1 MKYIWGKIENYLL
14 RFTIQKKMLMIYF
27 FCIVCPLIITDS
39 FIIYTVFHSEYTVN
53 RSETKNIADA
63 VQYRLFYEIDTISR
77 VANSIA
83 ENKYIYDF
91 LEEAYHN
98 PLHYFEAYQQLFRN
112 ALLNSKTISRNAE
125 IVLYTNNET
134 VVSGGHVRDINRVKQ
149 SSWYKELQKTGYDEM
164 LYFGYGDGESISQER
179 YIVFIKRMKFYG
191 ESDIEKIMK
200 IKINYHD
207 IIRSIQNMNY
217 EMPIYICEGNK
228 ILLSNDRYNSLSR
241 DYKKFYEKRD
251 VEYVQKME
259 LYNSKL
265 QIYMLKAEKSV
276 IAKTAKKIPQ
286 FFLFILINLILPL
299 FMMVCLNHSLTERIR
314 RLSQIFKRVEDEN
327 LIEVELIRGSDEIS
341 ELMRNYNKM
350 VRRLNSLIQ
359 NAYKNKIREHEMTV
373 ARQKAEI
380 LALYSQINP
389 HFLFNALE
397 SIRMHSIIRKE
408 EETAQMIEKLA
419 IMQRKYVNWENEM
432 IDIYTE
438 MEIVKDYLDL
448 QKYRFGDK
456 LSYGIEVQEDCYKK
470 NIPKFTIVTFVE
482 NACIHGIERKS
493 SSGWIFVR
501 VYQKNMQL
509 CIEVEDTGIGM
520 TEDEIISLQE
530 KIDVASIEMLQNKK
544 GIGMINACLR
554 LKLLSNNRV
563 NFKIEGEK
571 GVGVIITICL
581 PLS

>member
-1 MKYIWGKIENYLL
+1 MGKNRKLSLAFYDSKKDVDDLL
-14 RFTIQKKMLMIYF
+14 

-77 VANSIA
+77 IANSIDQ
-83 ENKYIYDF
+83 NKYINDF
-91 LEEAYHN
+91 LEETYN
-98 PLHYFEAYQQLFRN
+98 DPLHYFENYQQLFRN
-112 ALLNSKTISRNAE
+112 ALLDSKHIARNAE
-125 IVLYTNNET
+125 IILYTNNKT
-134 VVSGGHVRDINRVKQ
+134 IISGGNIRNINKIKKNP
-149 SSWYKELQKTGYDEM
+149 WYKKLRETGRDEM
-164 LYFGYGDGESISQER
+164 LYFGYGDKESISQER
-179 YIVFIKRMKFYG
+179 YIVFVKKMKFYG
-191 ESDIEKIMK
+191 ESDVEKIMK
-200 IKINYHD
+200 IQINYRD
-207 IIRSIQNMNY
+207 IVRNLQNMNY
-217 EMPIYICEGNK
+217 EMPIYVCKGNK
-228 ILLSNDRYNSLSR
+228 ILLSNDKYNSLA
-241 DYKKFYEKRD
+241 KNYEEFHEKND
-251 VEYVQKME
+251 VEYVKKMN
-259 LYNSKL
+259 LCNSEF
-265 QIYMLKAEKSV
+265 QIYVLKAEKSV
-276 IAKTAKKIPQ
+276 IAKIANKIPQ
-286 FFLFILINLILPL
+286 FFLLILINLILPL

-327 LIEVELIRGSDEIS
+327 LIEVDMIRGSDEIS

-350 VRRLNSLIQ
+350 VRRLNGLIQ

-408 EETAQMIEKLA
+408 EETAYMIEKLA
-419 IMQRKYVNWENEM
+419 IMQRKYVDWENEL
-432 IDIYTE
+432 IDIFTE
-438 MEIVKDYLDL
+438 LEIVKDYLDL

-456 LSYGIEVQEDCYKK
+456 LSYEIEVEEECYKK

-520 TEDEIISLQE
+520 TEEEIISLQE

-544 GIGMINACLR
+544 GVGMINACLR
-554 LKLLSNNRV
+554 LKLLSNYKV
-563 NFKIEGEK
+563 NFEIEGEK

>member
-1 MKYIWGKIENYLL
+1 MKYIWEKIENYLL

-77 VANSIA
+77 VANSIDQ
-83 ENKYIYDF
+83 NKYINDF
-91 LEEAYHN
+91 LEETYN
-98 PLHYFEAYQQLFRN
+98 DPLHYFENYQQLFRN
-112 ALLNSKTISRNAE
+112 ALLDSKHIARNAE
-125 IVLYTNNET
+125 IILYTNNKT
-134 VVSGGHVRDINRVKQ
+134 IISGGNIRNINKIKKNP
-149 SSWYKELQKTGYDEM
+149 WYKKLRETGRDEM
-164 LYFGYGDGESISQER
+164 LYFGYGDKESISQER
-179 YIVFIKRMKFYG
+179 YIVFVKKMKFYG
-191 ESDIEKIMK
+191 ESDVEKIMK
-200 IKINYHD
+200 IQINYRD
-207 IIRSIQNMNY
+207 IVRNLQNMNY
-217 EMPIYICEGNK
+217 EMPIYVCKGNK
-228 ILLSNDRYNSLSR
+228 ILLSNDKYNSLA
-241 DYKKFYEKRD
+241 KNYEEFHEKND
-251 VEYVQKME
+251 VEYVKKMN
-259 LYNSKL
+259 LCNSEF
-265 QIYMLKAEKSV
+265 QIYVLKAEKSV
-276 IAKTAKKIPQ
+276 IAKIANKIPQ
-286 FFLFILINLILPL
+286 FFLLILINLILPL

-327 LIEVELIRGSDEIS
+327 LIEVDMIRGSDEIS

-350 VRRLNSLIQ
+350 VRRLNGLIQ

-408 EETAQMIEKLA
+408 EETAYMIEKLA
-419 IMQRKYVNWENEM
+419 IMQRKYVDWENEL
-432 IDIYTE
+432 IDIFTE
-438 MEIVKDYLDL
+438 LEIVKDYLDL

-456 LSYGIEVQEDCYKK
+456 LSYEIEVEEECYKK

-520 TEDEIISLQE
+520 TEEEIISLQE

-544 GIGMINACLR
+544 GVGMINACLR
-554 LKLLSNNRV
+554 LKLLSNYKV
-563 NFKIEGEK
+563 NFEIEGEK

>member
-1 MKYIWGKIENYLL
+1 MKYIWEKIENYLL

-77 VANSIA
+77 IANSIA
-83 ENKYIYDF
+83 QNKYINDF
-91 LEEAYHN
+91 LEETYN
-98 PLHYFEAYQQLFRN
+98 DPLHYFENYQQLFRN
-112 ALLNSKTISRNAE
+112 ALLDSKHIARNAE
-125 IVLYTNNET
+125 IILYTNNKT
-134 VVSGGHVRDINRVKQ
+134 IISGGNIRNINKIKKNP
-149 SSWYKELQKTGYDEM
+149 WYKKLRETGRDEM
-164 LYFGYGDGESISQER
+164 LYFGYGDKESISQER
-179 YIVFIKRMKFYG
+179 YIVFVKKMKFYG
-191 ESDIEKIMK
+191 ESDVEKIMK
-200 IKINYHD
+200 IQINYRD
-207 IIRSIQNMNY
+207 IVRNLQNMNY
-217 EMPIYICEGNK
+217 EMPIYVCKGNK
-228 ILLSNDRYNSLSR
+228 ILLSNDKYNSLA
-241 DYKKFYEKRD
+241 KNYEEFHEKND
-251 VEYVQKME
+251 VEYVKKMN
-259 LYNSKL
+259 LCNSEF
-265 QIYMLKAEKSV
+265 QIYVLKAEKSV
-276 IAKTAKKIPQ
+276 IAKIANKIPQ
-286 FFLFILINLILPL
+286 FFLLILINLILPL

-327 LIEVELIRGSDEIS
+327 LIEVDMIRGSDEIS

-350 VRRLNSLIQ
+350 VRRLNGLIQ

-408 EETAQMIEKLA
+408 EETAYMIEKLA
-419 IMQRKYVNWENEM
+419 IMQRKYVDWENEL
-432 IDIYTE
+432 IDIFTE
-438 MEIVKDYLDL
+438 LEIVKDYLDL

-456 LSYGIEVQEDCYKK
+456 LSYEIEVEEECYKK

-520 TEDEIISLQE
+520 TEEEIISLQE

-544 GIGMINACLR
+544 GVGMINACLR
-554 LKLLSNNRV
+554 LKLLSNYKV
-563 NFKIEGEK
+563 NFEIEGEK